1 MIKYARKTLPDKIR
15 NKLPDLFKYSGTLVY
30 NLEHYFEYW
39 EGKEL
44 VGAVQL
50 EYRDPMLVKF
60 KPEFSLFIYNF
71 EIVPEE
77 RGRGY
82 GKKIIESLIK
92 DLPIYEIELTYW
104 NDESRKFW
112 WSLGFRVV
120 NKETKTMK
128 KKIKRDRT

>member
-1 MIKYARKTLPDKIR
+1 MIKKARKTLPDKIK
-15 NKLPDLFKYSGTLVY
+15 NKLPDLFKHSGTFTY

-39 EGKEL
+39 EGESL
-44 VGAVQL
+44 VGAIQL

-60 KPEFSLFIYNF
+60 KPVFSLFIYNF

-77 RGRGY
+77 RGKGY
-82 GKKIIESLIK
+82 GKRIIESLIK

-104 NDESRKFW
+104 NDKSRKFW

-120 NKETKTMK
+120 NKETRTMK

>member
-1 MIKYARKTLPDKIR
+1 MIRKARKTLPDKTR

-39 EGKEL
+39 EGKKL

-50 EYRDPMLVKF
+50 EYRDPILVKF
-60 KPEFSLFIYNF
+60 KPVFSLFVYNF

-77 RGRGY
+77 RGKGY
-82 GKKIIESLIK
+82 GKRIIENLIK
-92 DLPIYEIELTYW
+92 NLPIYEIELTYW

-120 NKETKTMK
+120 NKEIRTMK
-128 KKIKRDRT
+128 KKIKKR

>member
-1 MIKYARKTLPDKIR
+1 MILLRKAKKVLPDTIR
-15 NKLPDLFKYSGTLVY
+15 NKLPDLFKYSGTLTY

-39 EGKEL
+39 KGKKL

-50 EYRDPMLVKF
+50 EYRDPVLVKF
-60 KPEFSLFIYNF
+60 KPVFSLFIYNF

-77 RGRGY
+77 RGKGY

-104 NDESRKFW
+104 TDESRKFW

-120 NKETKTMK
+120 NKETRTMK
-128 KKIKRDRT
+128 KKIKKR

>member
-1 MIKYARKTLPDKIR
+1 MVLFRKAKKVLPDRIK
-15 NKLPDLFKYSGTLVY
+15 NKLPDLFKYSGTLIY
-30 NLEHYFEYW
+30 DLEHYFEYW
-39 EGKEL
+39 EGKKL

-60 KPEFSLFIYNF
+60 KPVFSLFIYNF

-77 RGRGY
+77 RGKGY
-82 GKKIIESLIK
+82 GKRIIESLIK
-92 DLPIYEIELTYW
+92 NLPIYEIELTYW

-120 NKETKTMK
+120 DKETRTMK
-128 KKIKRDRT
+128 KKIKKR

>member
-1 MIKYARKTLPDKIR
+1 MIKYARKTLPDKIKD
-15 NKLPDLFKYSGTLVY
+15 KLPDLFKYSGNFTY
-30 NLEHYFEYW
+30 DLEHYFEYW
-39 EGKEL
+39 EGKKL

-60 KPEFSLFIYNF
+60 KPAFSLFIYNF

-82 GKKIIESLIK
+82 GKRIIESLIK

-104 NDESRKFW
+104 NNASRKFW

-120 NKETKTMK
+120 EKETRTMK
-128 KKIKRDRT
+128 KKIKKR

>member
-1 MIKYARKTLPDKIR
+1 MILFRKAKKVLPDGIK
-15 NKLPDLFKYSGTLVY
+15 NKLPDLFKYSGTLIY
-30 NLEHYFEYW
+30 DLEHYFEYW
-39 EGKEL
+39 EGKKL

-60 KPEFSLFIYNF
+60 KPVFSLFIYNF

-77 RGRGY
+77 RGKGY
-82 GKKIIESLIK
+82 GKRIIENLIK
-92 DLPIYEIELTYW
+92 NLPIYEIELTYW

-128 KKIKRDRT
+128 KKIKKR